1 MRNLGENMLIKK
13 LLQCLLIATTVM
25 AVSPP
30 GQAAMVDTAQL
41 QANQLAIDFGS
52 ITVKRDWIIEQLVV
66 GGVDAADASLRVA
79 ALTDAQVL
87 KIHQRI
93 DKEPAGGNLIVIIL
107 LILVITELMGVTDII
122 PNWPAK

>member
-1 MRNLGENMLIKK
+1 MLLKK
-13 LLQCLLIATTVM
+13 LLQCLLVATAVM
-25 AVSPP
+25 AVSLP

-41 QANQLAIDFGS
+41 QTNQVTIDFSS
-52 ITVKRDWIIEQLVV
+52 ITAQRDWIEEQLVV
-66 GGVDAADASLRVA
+66 GGVDATDASLRVA

-93 DKEPAGGNLIVIIL
+93 DKEPAGGNILVIIFL
-107 LILVITELMGVTDII
+107 VLVITELMGVTDII

>member
-1 MRNLGENMLIKK
+1 MWVKK
-13 LLQCLLIATTVM
+13 LLQCLLIATVAM
-25 AVSPP
+25 AVSLP

-41 QANQLAIDFGS
+41 QANQIVIDFSGIS
-52 ITVKRDWIIEQLVV
+52 AQRDWIKEQLVV
-66 GGVDAADASLRVA
+66 GGVNAADASLRVA

-93 DKEPAGGNLIVIIL
+93 DQEPAGGNILIIIF

>member
-1 MRNLGENMLIKK
+1 
-13 LLQCLLIATTVM
+13 
-25 AVSPP
+25 VS
-30 GQAAMVDTAQL
+30 
-41 QANQLAIDFGS
+41 IDFGS
-52 ITVKRDWIIEQLVV
+52 ITAKRDWINEQLVK
-66 GGVDAADASLRVA
+66 GGVDAADAALRVA

-93 DKEPAGGNLIVIIL
+93 DEEPAAGNTVVIIF

>member
-1 MRNLGENMLIKK
+1 MNMLVKK
-13 LLQCLLIATTVM
+13 LLQCLLIAAAVI
-25 AVSPP
+25 AVSLPSR
-30 GQAAMVDTAQL
+30 AAMVDTAQL
-41 QANQLAIDFGS
+41 QANKVVRDFGS
-52 ITVKRDWIIEQLVV
+52 ITAQRDWIKEQLVA
-66 GGVDAADASLRVA
+66 GGVDAADASLRVV

-93 DKEPAGGNLIVIIL
+93 DQEPAGGNTLVIIF

>member
-1 MRNLGENMLIKK
+1 MNMLLKK
-13 LLQCLLIATTVM
+13 LLQCLLVATAVM
-25 AVSPP
+25 AVSLT

-41 QANQLAIDFGS
+41 QTNQVTIDFSS
-52 ITVKRDWIIEQLVV
+52 ITAQRDWIEEQLVV
-66 GGVDAADASLRVA
+66 GGVDATDASLRVA

-93 DKEPAGGNLIVIIL
+93 DKEPAGGNILVIIFL
-107 LILVITELMGVTDII
+107 VLVITELMGVTDII

>member
-1 MRNLGENMLIKK
+1 MLLKK
-13 LLQCLLIATTVM
+13 LLQCLLVATVAITV
-25 AVSPP
+25 SLP

-41 QANQLAIDFGS
+41 QTNQVTIDFSS
-52 ITVKRDWIIEQLVV
+52 ITAQRDWIEEQLVV
-66 GGVDAADASLRVA
+66 GGVDATDASLRVA

-93 DKEPAGGNLIVIIL
+93 DKEPAGGNILVIIFL
-107 LILVITELMGVTDII
+107 VLVITELMGVTDII